1 MYNDFSKNILK
12 YESIISNVSLNNSF
26 YINDYLKKSFSYQ
39 EEKREKLLNESKKFE
54 KYFESKLNIESI
66 NSTRILSVI
75 SIFIA
80 LVSVVITLI
89 SIIDGNPIEK
99 QIGEIN
105 NTITS
110 QTDELKTTNQEINQI
125 KEIID
130 DNDKNLKD
138 TKK

>member
-1 MYNDFSKNILK
+1 M
-12 YESIISNVSLNNSF
+12 
-26 YINDYLKKSFSYQ
+26 
-39 EEKREKLLNESKKFE
+39 
-54 KYFESKLNIESI
+54 NIESI